1 MKTNSQQCQHDDG
14 SRPDAVGT
22 ANNANMVCLLH
33 ELTIVSLLHELKPVA
48 GDQVA
53 GVVGGGPSDGA
64 NGNGGF
70 TNKFF

>member
-1 MKTNSQQCQHDDG
+1 
-14 SRPDAVGT
+14 
-22 ANNANMVCLLH
+22 MVCLLH

-53 GVVGGGPSDGA
+53 GEVGGEGPGQGA